1 MAAGYAL
8 VTGRGQG
15 VLVHV
20 DVGTANTATAMHN
33 MFRSRLPV
41 LLMAG
46 KAPYTSHNELV
57 GTRDTHVHWVQEPFD
72 QASLVRPYLKWEW
85 TLPSGVVVKEV
96 LRRAHSIMQSEP
108 RGPVYLMMQRE
119 TLTQPWALDE
129 IHRYSAERFGA
140 MTSGGADPKLV
151 AALAERLIAA
161 ENPILITGYGG
172 RNARAAEMIAE
183 VAEFAGIAVFEGSTW
198 SNIGH
203 LSPSFAG
210 FAPDKA
216 LPEADVGMLVDV
228 DVPWFPADVQPN
240 EQSFWAHID
249 VDVLKAGSP
258 MWTFPGD
265 LRLQGDSGRILEQ
278 LLAELRAE
286 ATPRFAA
293 AAARRLERLKA
304 ARAERVAHAARLA
317 ADKGQPDAINPH
329 YLMAELAKV
338 LDDEDI
344 IFNEAVRNT
353 PAVLMQIARRLP
365 NTTVATG
372 GAGLGWSGG
381 MALGAKLAAP
391 DRLMVQVTG
400 DGSFYFGGPCSVFA
414 TAQQYKLPI
423 FCPSCSTIPAGRR
436 SRRRPCASIPTAKR
450 PPPAPSTPS
459 SRRSS
464 SARSAKR
471 SAPMPRRSAI
481 PPACPTRSRAA
492 RPRCAAAVRHCCT
505 RASRGSDASGV
516 VVGRDRIIERDRARA
531 HGVEHR
537 REHDRQHEVQDHG
550 VERGIAGESVAGE
563 RQQVVRRQ
571 VRRDGHPRTGDRP
584 TAHRPAA
591 PTR

>member
-1 MAAGYAL
+1 MDTRPARNTNVAEFPTAYYLLEGLNEIGIDYLFCNLGTDHAPIIEEMAHRAKRGEPAPKVVRCPHENTAAHMAAGYAL

-129 IHRYSAERFGA
+129 IRRYSAERFGA

-172 RNARAAEMIAE
+172 RNARAAQMIAE

-353 PAVLMQIARRLP
+353 PAVLMQIPRRLP

-414 TAQQYKLPI
+414 TAQQYGLPI
-423 FCPSCSTIPAGRR
+423 FSIVLDNSGWAAVKAATLRVYPDGEATTAGAFHAELAPVEFSKIGEAFGAHAEKVSDPAGV
-436 SRRRPCASIPTAKR
+436 PD
-450 PPPAPSTPS
+450 
-459 SRRSS
+459 
-464 SARSAKR
+464 
-471 SAPMPRRSAI
+471 AI
-481 PPACPTRSRAA
+481 A
-492 RPRCAAAVRHCCT
+492 RCAA
-505 RASRGSDASGV
+505 
-516 VVGRDRIIERDRARA
+516 E
-531 HGVEHR
+531 
-537 REHDRQHEVQDHG
+537 
-550 VERGIAGESVAGE
+550 
-563 RQQVVRRQ
+563 VRRGRSALLHAR
-571 VRRDGHPRTGDRP
+571 V
-584 TAHRPAA
+584 
-591 PTR
+591 TRL

>member
-1 MAAGYAL
+1 
-8 VTGRGQG
+8 
-15 VLVHV
+15 
-20 DVGTANTATAMHN
+20 
-33 MFRSRLPV
+33 
-41 LLMAG
+41 
-46 KAPYTSHNELV
+46 
-57 GTRDTHVHWVQEPFD
+57 
-72 QASLVRPYLKWEW
+72 
-85 TLPSGVVVKEV
+85 VVKEV

-129 IHRYSAERFGA
+129 IRRYSAERFGA

-172 RNARAAEMIAE
+172 RNARAAQMIAE

-203 LSPSFAG
+203 LSPCFAG

-228 DVPWFPADVQPN
+228 DVPWFPADAQPS

-278 LLAELRAE
+278 LLAELRAK

-293 AAARRLERLKA
+293 AAAQRLERLKA
-304 ARAERVAHAARLA
+304 ARAERLARAAALA

-353 PAVLMQIARRLP
+353 PAVLMQIPRRLP

-414 TAQQYKLPI
+414 TAQQYGLPI
-423 FCPSCSTIPAGRR
+423 FSIVLDNSGWAAVKAATLRVYPDGEATTAGAFHAELAPVEFSKIGEAFGAHAEKVSDPAGV
-436 SRRRPCASIPTAKR
+436 PD
-450 PPPAPSTPS
+450 
-459 SRRSS
+459 
-464 SARSAKR
+464 
-471 SAPMPRRSAI
+471 AI
-481 PPACPTRSRAA
+481 A
-492 RPRCAAAVRHCCT
+492 RCAA
-505 RASRGSDASGV
+505 
-516 VVGRDRIIERDRARA
+516 E
-531 HGVEHR
+531 
-537 REHDRQHEVQDHG
+537 
-550 VERGIAGESVAGE
+550 
-563 RQQVVRRQ
+563 VRRGRSALLHAR
-571 VRRDGHPRTGDRP
+571 V
-584 TAHRPAA
+584 
-591 PTR
+591 TRL

>member
-1 MAAGYAL
+1 MDTRLERKTNVSEFSTAYYLLEGLNEIGIDYLFCNLGTDHAPIIEEMAHRAKRGEPAPKVVRCPHENTAAHMAAGYAL

-265 LRLQGDSGRILEQ
+265 LRLQGESGRILEQ

-353 PAVLMQIARRLP
+353 PAVLMQSPRRLP

-423 FCPSCSTIPAGRR
+423 CSIVLDNSGWAAVKAATLRVYPDGEATTAGAFHAELAPVEFSKIGEAFGAHAEKVSDPAGV
-436 SRRRPCASIPTAKR
+436 PD
-450 PPPAPSTPS
+450 
-459 SRRSS
+459 
-464 SARSAKR
+464 
-471 SAPMPRRSAI
+471 AI
-481 PPACPTRSRAA
+481 A
-492 RPRCAAAVRHCCT
+492 RCAA
-505 RASRGSDASGV
+505 
-516 VVGRDRIIERDRARA
+516 E
-531 HGVEHR
+531 
-537 REHDRQHEVQDHG
+537 
-550 VERGIAGESVAGE
+550 
-563 RQQVVRRQ
+563 VRRGRSALLHAR
-571 VRRDGHPRTGDRP
+571 V
-584 TAHRPAA
+584 
-591 PTR
+591 TRL